1 MTDGSPLSP
10 LVRRALFFGC
20 LVVMFALLVWLGEL
34 DEPLRTR
41 EAPAGILSL
50 EMAPDAEAAEGIVRS
65 WEKVSIPGG
74 RGPVSG
80 VERARATLR
89 LDLAFLVVY
98 PATFLMAGFWAAGVL
113 RRSGLLRGAR
123 LVRLIGWL
131 QPVAG
136 AADLVE
142 NLLLFRV
149 LDGSFQLVDGA
160 RWAASLKFVLIGAGL
175 LAFLWGA
182 IVREMPRRMVSEER
196 KL

>member
-10 LVRRALFFGC
+10 LVRRALFFGG
-20 LVVMFALLVWLGEL
+20 LVVTLGLFVRLGEL
-34 DEPLRTR
+34 DAPLRTP
-41 EAPAGILSL
+41 EAPAGVLSL
-50 EMAPDAEAAEGIVRS
+50 ELARDAQAAEGIVRS
-65 WEKVSIPGG
+65 WQKVSIPGG
-74 RGPVSG
+74 QGPVSG
-80 VERARATLR
+80 VARARASLR

-98 PATFLMAGFWAAGVL
+98 PATFLMACFWAAGVL
-113 RRSGLLRGAR
+113 RRSGLLRSAR
-123 LVRLIGWL
+123 LVRLVGWL

-142 NLLLFRV
+142 NLVLFRV

-160 RWAASLKFVLIGAGL
+160 RWAATLKFALIGAGL

-182 IVREMPRRMVSEER
+182 IVREMPGRMVSEER